1 MSRVAFISLLFVL
14 VLPQVFFSSCDPD
27 QEFQTGS
34 DISLEFSV
42 DTLQFDTVFTAR
54 GSATRSFKVY
64 NRSDQPIMIDR
75 ISVDGM
81 TGVNYTFNIDGSQG
95 PEVRDQIVWAED
107 SIWVFVEV
115 EVDPTA
121 PTEVSP
127 FIAEDLIRFETGE
140 RSATVVLQALGQ
152 NANYLLGIDNQDPR
166 VISCDN
172 GTLQLDN
179 SLPIVI
185 YGQLFVDSCA
195 LEFIAGSRIYIHGG
209 ITRNDAFGIFNDGF
223 IFALPQGSL
232 RFLGTLDDPVIVQ
245 SDRLE
250 EEFNEGPG
258 QYRGI
263 FLGPQSTGNVIRH
276 TQLLHG
282 IEGLSVDSLAEVEIE
297 NSIIAYTAGSALIG
311 RNATVT
317 ARNSLF
323 HSNFGNTIQ
332 FIQGVRL
339 DMDHC
344 TVASYGVDASSIALQ
359 NFQCFDPECNQAAVV
374 PVRLNVRNSILAGSR
389 SDEIIFNDGFNRTDP
404 TLFRVDISN
413 SVVRVSNNFTSEN
426 SDWTDFFDNLCS
438 GCYNLQPGD
447 PLFESVEMDDYRLD
461 SLSVALDLGE
471 LIPGLEQDIE
481 GNERATPV
489 AAGAYFE

>member
-1 MSRVAFISLLFVL
+1 MPKAIHLFWFFIL
-14 VLPQVFFSSCDPD
+14 VLPQVWLSSCDPN
-27 QEFQTGS
+27 QEFQTGN
-34 DISLEFSV
+34 DINLEFSV
-42 DTLQFDTVFTAR
+42 DTLQFDTVFTER

-64 NRSDQPIMIDR
+64 NRSDEAIQIDR

-81 TGVNYTFNIDGSQG
+81 TGVTYTFNVDGNLG
-95 PEVRDQIVWAED
+95 PEVTDQIIWAED

-121 PTEVSP
+121 PTDVSP

-140 RSATVVLQALGQ
+140 RSNTVVLQAMGQ
-152 NANYLLGIDNQDPR
+152 NANYLLGINNQESR
-166 VISCDN
+166 LLSCEN

-195 LEFIAGSRIYIHGG
+195 LEIIAGSRIYIHGG
-209 ITRNDAFGIFNDGF
+209 ITRNDNFGIFNDGF
-223 IFALPQGSL
+223 IFTLPNGSL
-232 RFLGTLDDPVIVQ
+232 RFLGTPEDPIIVQ

-250 EEFNEGPG
+250 AAFDEEVG

-263 FLGPQSTGNVIRH
+263 FLGPQSTGNIVRH

-282 IEGLSVDSLAEVEIE
+282 IEGLNIDSLAEVDIE
-297 NSIIAYTAGSALIG
+297 SSIIAYTAGSALIG

-323 HSNFGNTIQ
+323 HSNFANTIQ

-359 NFQCFDPECNQAAVV
+359 NFQCFDADCNQAAVV
-374 PVRLNVRNSILAGSR
+374 PVQLNVRNSILAGSR
-389 SDEIIFNDGFNRTDP
+389 SDEIIFIDGFNRADP
-404 TLFRVDISN
+404 TLFRVDIQN
-413 SVVRVSNNFTSEN
+413 SVVRVSDNFTGED
-426 SDWTDFFDNLCS
+426 SDWTDFFDNLCT
-438 GCYNLQPGD
+438 GCYNLQSGD
-447 PLFESVEMDDYRLD
+447 PLFESIAMDDYQLD

-481 GNERATPV
+481 GNERMSPV
-489 AAGAYFE
+489 AAGAFVE